1 MNIDYR
7 SFTSKPNPF
16 LVAIAGTSIW
26 WHLFGES
33 VQRITM
39 VSNDFD
45 NSTQKLIFREPM
57 GTQWSNK
64 RSLSAAPRHLDSL
77 EEFQPGLKFA
87 YCTHETRHHRTQKE
101 NFPQGVRWI
110 LSCCIVCLGPRK
122 LEALQCCNE
131 KDILAC
137 QIYSTA
143 ITTYQNMFLVWLS
156 GLKKSNKHPQ
166 KLLAALFEVALM
178 EACHHHPRPS
188 SLSEHRF

>member
-1 MNIDYR
+1 
-7 SFTSKPNPF
+7 
-16 LVAIAGTSIW
+16 
-26 WHLFGES
+26 
-33 VQRITM
+33 
-39 VSNDFD
+39 
-45 NSTQKLIFREPM
+45 M

-77 EEFQPGLKFA
+77 EEFQPGLKFP

-101 NFPQGVRWI
+101 NFPQGVRCI

-143 ITTYQNMFLVWLS
+143 ITTYHVPRLIVRAQEKQQASPKTPGRVIRSCSHGSMPPPSKAIILERASFLIEGLLNEAAS
-156 GLKKSNKHPQ
+156 G
-166 KLLAALFEVALM
+166 
-178 EACHHHPRPS
+178 
-188 SLSEHRF
+188 SLDLCGSE